1 MRGPS
6 IDDDEIINVGR
17 DTSTFQIP
25 GRGGGGMGGG
35 MPNLGASLL
44 INPQRMSKEAMS
56 AVSSRS
62 QSISGDSDSESGDD
76 VPRMNFQ
83 QSNSYNNNNNNN
95 NQYNSA
101 PRVPVY
107 SSDSESDNSGDTSE
121 SNDES
126 DNQKRS
132 SDPLGD
138 RFRSERSRAESELIE
153 KKEILYQMDRLRAKG
168 YNLPR
173 EFTIHS
179 DIDEMR
185 AEYHRVVR
193 EKEID
198 ASIRFQRKM
207 LMACVTGIEFLNTK
221 FDPFDVKLDGWSE
234 QVHENVN
241 DYDDIFEELHDK
253 YKGSGQKMAPE
264 LRLLMSLSGSAF
276 MFHLTNSMFKQSN
289 LPDVEDV
296 IRSNPDLM
304 KQFQTAAMN
313 KMGSTPQPKSSGLGG
328 GGGILGMISGLF
340 GNKSAPAA
348 AAPSAPKQ
356 PFQQGFNSPPMPSQ
370 TRQGQGQFRQ
380 APNIRSVDVEDIIED
395 IHAEIRTAPSPT
407 HMNHQNRMETMSI
420 SDEEITSI
428 IEDVSDI
435 KNASGG
441 GRRGRPRKPVPT
453 PETARTFTL

>member
-6 IDDDEIINVGR
+6 IDDDEVINVGR

-25 GRGGGGMGGG
+25 GRAMGMGGG

-56 AVSSRS
+56 SVSSRS
-62 QSISGDSDSESGDD
+62 QSVSGDSDSESGDD

-83 QSNSYNNNNNNN
+83 QYN
-95 NQYNSA
+95 A

-107 SSDSESDNSGDTSE
+107 SSDSDAASNDSGDTSE
-121 SNDES
+121 QNDQS
-126 DNQKRS
+126 DIDQNKRS
-132 SDPLGD
+132 TDPLGD

-168 YNLPR
+168 YTLPR
-173 EFTIHS
+173 DFTIHS
-179 DIDEMR
+179 DIEEMR

-304 KQFQTAAMN
+304 KQFQAAAMN
-313 KMGSTPQPKSSGLGG
+313 KMGSTPQPQKSGLFGGGG

-340 GNKSAPAA
+340 GGK
-348 AAPSAPKQ
+348 PSTPGSSSPSMPSM
-356 PFQQGFNSPPMPSQ
+356 PFQQGFSGPPMPSQ
-370 TRQGQGQFRQ
+370 TRSGPGQNFRQ
-380 APNIRSVDVEDIIED
+380 APNVRSVDVEDIIED
-395 IHAEIRTAPSPT
+395 IHAEIRTSPSPPP
-407 HMNHQNRMETMSI
+407 MNQQNRMETMSI

-428 IEDVSDI
+428 IEDAGDI
-435 KNASGG
+435 KNAGG
-441 GRRGRPRKPVPT
+441 AGRRGRPRKPT
-453 PETARTFTL
+453 GAPETARTFTL

>member
-6 IDDDEIINVGR
+6 LDEDEVINVGR

-25 GRGGGGMGGG
+25 GRGMGGG
-35 MPNLGASLL
+35 MPNFGASLL
-44 INPQRMSKEAMS
+44 INPQKMSKEAMS
-56 AVSSRS
+56 SASSRS
-62 QSISGDSDSESGDD
+62 QSISGDSESMYEEDI
-76 VPRMNFQ
+76 PHIKMNH
-83 QSNSYNNNNNNN
+83 
-95 NQYNSA
+95 QYNA
-101 PRVPVY
+101 PNVPLY
-107 SSDSESDNSGDTSE
+107 SSDSDSVASSSE
-121 SNDES
+121 SAETDES
-126 DNQKRS
+126 EQVYKKP
-132 SDPLGD
+132 SDSLGD
-138 RFRSERSRAESELIE
+138 RIRSERSRAESELVE

-168 YNLPR
+168 YNLPH
-173 EFTIHS
+173 EFSIHS

-185 AEYHRVVR
+185 AEYHRIVR

-221 FDPFDVKLDGWSE
+221 FDPFAVKLDGWSE

-304 KQFQTAAMN
+304 KQFQQAAMN
-313 KMGSTPQPKSSGLGG
+313 KMGTMPQPPQRNGQPGG
-328 GGGILGMISGLF
+328 TTPGNGGIFGMISGLF
-340 GNKSAPAA
+340 GMNN
-348 AAPSAPKQ
+348 APKPQQAAQ
-356 PFQQGFNSPPMPSQ
+356 PTRPSVPNQQFTPPMPSS
-370 TRQGQGQFRQ
+370 TRPGPNVRQF
-380 APNIRSVDVEDIIED
+380 PNVQNIDVEDIIQD
-395 IHAEIRTAPSPT
+395 IHAEIRTSPSPT
-407 HMNHQNRMETMSI
+407 PMNQQSRIETMSI

-428 IEDVSDI
+428 IEDATDM
-435 KNASGG
+435 KNAANG
-441 GRRGRPRKPVPT
+441 GRRGRPRKPSQNPDSN
-453 PETARTFTL
+453 RTLTL

>member
-6 IDDDEIINVGR
+6 LDDDEVINVGR

-25 GRGGGGMGGG
+25 GRGMGGG

-56 AVSSRS
+56 SVSSRS
-62 QSISGDSDSESGDD
+62 QSVSGDSDSESVEE
-76 VPRMNFQ
+76 VPRGNFQ
-83 QSNSYNNNNNNN
+83 QYNN
-95 NQYNSA
+95 A

-107 SSDSESDNSGDTSE
+107 SSDSESASNESDDT
-121 SNDES
+121 DES
-126 DNQKRS
+126 TNNDQNNYKKS

-138 RFRSERSRAESELIE
+138 RFRSERSRVEAELTE

-168 YNLPR
+168 YTLPH
-173 EFTIHS
+173 EFSIHS

-185 AEYHRVVR
+185 AEYHRIVR

-207 LMACVTGIEFLNTK
+207 LMACVTGIEFMNTK
-221 FDPFDVKLDGWSE
+221 FDPFAVKLDGWSE

-304 KQFQTAAMN
+304 KQFQHAAMN
-313 KMGSTPQPKSSGLGG
+313 KMGSMPQPPQRNGQPGGTSPGLF
-328 GGGILGMISGLF
+328 GMISGLF
-340 GNKSAPAA
+340 GMNN
-348 AAPSAPKQ
+348 APKPQ
-356 PFQQGFNSPPMPSQ
+356 SQMPSQ
-370 TRQGQGQFRQ
+370 QQFTPSMPSSTRQGANTRQG
-380 APNIRSVDVEDIIED
+380 PNVQNIDVEDIIQD
-395 IHAEIRTAPSPT
+395 IHAEIRTSPSPT
-407 HMNHQNRMETMSI
+407 HMNQQNRMETMSI

-428 IEDVSDI
+428 IEDASDM
-435 KNASGG
+435 KNAANG
-441 GRRGRPRKPVPT
+441 GRRGRPRKPAAVP
-453 PETARTFTL
+453 ESNRTFTL

>member
-6 IDDDEIINVGR
+6 IDDDEVINVGR

-25 GRGGGGMGGG
+25 GRAGG
-35 MPNLGASLL
+35 MPNFGASLL
-44 INPQRMSKEAMS
+44 INPQKMSKEAMS
-56 AVSSRS
+56 SASSRS
-62 QSISGDSDSESGDD
+62 QSVSGDSEYEEEMPN
-76 VPRMNFQ
+76 VQFQ
-83 QSNSYNNNNNNN
+83 RQQNYN
-95 NQYNSA
+95 A
-101 PRVPVY
+101 PRVPAY
-107 SSDSESDNSGDTSE
+107 SSSESGSEGETVEE
-121 SNDES
+121 SNEDTES
-126 DNQKRS
+126 EDADYKKPG
-132 SDPLGD
+132 DPLGD
-138 RFRSERSRAESELIE
+138 RIRSERSRAESELVE

-168 YNLPR
+168 YNLPHD
-173 EFTIHS
+173 FSIHS

-185 AEYHRVVR
+185 AEYHRIVR

-221 FDPFDVKLDGWSE
+221 FDPFAVKLDGWSE

-304 KQFQTAAMN
+304 KQFQHAAMN
-313 KMGSTPQPKSSGLGG
+313 KMGSMPQPPQRNGQPGGTSPG
-328 GGGILGMISGLF
+328 GGGIFGMISGLF
-340 GNKSAPAA
+340 GMNNAPK
-348 AAPSAPKQ
+348 PSAPM
-356 PFQQGFNSPPMPSQ
+356 QQQQVPRAPQQQFAPPMPSS
-370 TRQGQGQFRQ
+370 TRQGIPMRQ
-380 APNIRSVDVEDIIED
+380 TPNVQSIDVEDIIED
-395 IHAEIRTAPSPT
+395 IHAEIRTSPSPT
-407 HMNHQNRMETMSI
+407 PMNQQNRMETMSI

-428 IEDVSDI
+428 IEDATDI
-435 KNASGG
+435 KNTANG
-441 GRRGRPRKPVPT
+441 GRRGRPRKPAPVS
-453 PETARTFTL
+453 ETNRTFTL